1 MAVRFVR
8 DRCYSK
14 NLMDERRGRVVCR
27 LHKGGDLEKE
37 INESTDVVVY
47 MTRRVCG
54 LSAIGDNGGI
64 VKSNAVG
71 RRSEQSVQKA
81 ATAQIKF

>member
-1 MAVRFVR
+1 M
-8 DRCYSK
+8 
-14 NLMDERRGRVVCR
+14 
-27 LHKGGDLEKE
+27 
-37 INESTDVVVY
+37 VVY